1 MDAEGPHLAIYGSD
15 GEAAAL
21 LDALLAAP
29 AGIRHE
35 LFVSVLTRRLLCNSD
50 HGGERLA
57 SSPLSARIAEVIGV
71 TPRLFADLVGEAEL
85 KRFPRARLEEL
96 ATEAGFE
103 GIEGDRSVSELK
115 KGELVRELASLEVL
129 PSEYLITSG
138 ADT

>member
-1 MDAEGPHLAIYGSD
+1 MK
-15 GEAAAL
+15 
-21 LDALLAAP
+21 
-29 AGIRHE
+29 
-35 LFVSVLTRRLLCNSD
+35 
-50 HGGERLA
+50 